1 MLVLELHYCKSLS
14 TYRFIDPLY
23 FLTSSFS
30 SSTSVTLHLLF
41 YIPCHVLSR
50 TTPLHSMS
58 RIVTYHAATFYVT
71 YCHVSRRYILCHV
84 LSHITPLH
92 SMSRIVTYHT
102 ATFYIT
108 YCHVSRR
115 YILCHV
121 LSRITPLHSMSR
133 IVTYHTATFY
143 VTYCDVSRR
152 YILCHVLWRITP
164 LHSMSRITPLFVL
177 CCFSLHVSL
186 IVFICDHISTVILHV
201 LSPSLFFPL
210 MNFQFF
216 FIIWWH
222 TSICLCLSGNLLY
235 CTMYFSLVSVV
246 TIYFSLLFYLIS
258 HTVVATITLS
268 TTSHSCLLLCTCTV
282 LCFRCFIRWWVPG
295 YIHMPY
301 YYIGRHVIYV
311 FYFLSVVK

>member
-1 MLVLELHYCKSLS
+1 M
-14 TYRFIDPLY
+14 P
-23 FLTSSFS
+23 
-30 SSTSVTLHLLF
+30 
-41 YIPCHVLSR
+41 R
-50 TTPLHSMS
+50 T
-58 RIVTYHAATFYVT
+58 VTYHAATFYVT
-71 YCHVSRRYILCHV
+71 YCHE
-84 LSHITPLH
+84 
-92 SMSRIVTYHT
+92 
-102 ATFYIT
+102 
-108 YCHVSRR
+108 SRR

-152 YILCHVLWRITP
+152 YILCHVLSRITP
-164 LHSMSRITPLFVL
+164 LHSMSRIVTYHAATFYVTYCHVSRRYILCHVLSRITPLFVL
-177 CCFSLHVSL
+177 CCFSLYVSL
-186 IVFICDHISTVILHV
+186 IVFICDHIFTIILHV
-201 LSPSLFFPL
+201 LFPSLFFPL

-222 TSICLCLSGNLLY
+222 TSISLCLSGNLLY

-246 TIYFSLLFYLIS
+246 TIYFSVLFYLIS
-258 HTVVATITLS
+258 HTVVAIITLS
-268 TTSHSCLLLCTCTV
+268 TTSHSCHLLCTCTF

-301 YYIGRHVIYV
+301 YYIGQHVIYV